1 MTSLSLNV
9 GNFVTLKL
17 TPSNYPLWRE
27 QVLSLAE
34 SQDLVHHL
42 TNEVPAPTKFVIQ
55 NTDTTDEGNTSS
67 TLTKE
72 FIAWQKS
79 DRLLRGWII
88 GTLSEE
94 VLGLVIGL
102 ETASAVWEALKDTY
116 AQNSQ
121 EREFTLRQQLTYLR
135 KDETKSITN
144 HIQIFK
150 GLCDNLAAI
159 GKPIPDQEKVFC
171 LLTSLG
177 PQYETFTT
185 TMLKPPRPTYTELVS
200 QLQNLDH
207 RRTWFTNHSDVSSS
221 SLTPHLAFYGQQ
233 QKPMRNTISQ
243 KNSFSSAGRGFQ
255 AQQSRT
261 QPQICLD
268 AQQRKPPPP
277 GERRMTT
284 TERDLY
290 RDAICQYCDKPGHV
304 AKICWWLPK
313 KTKQSHDLPQALA
326 ALTLDNSVVDTEWT
340 SDTGASNHMTGQPG
354 MLNNVHKYN
363 GTDPLYQ

>member
-9 GNFVTLKL
+9 DNFVTLKL

-42 TNEVPAPTKFVIQ
+42 TNEVPAPTKFVTQ

-94 VLGLVIGL
+94 VLRLVIGL
-102 ETASAVWEALKDTY
+102 EMASTVWEALKDAY

-144 HIQIFK
+144 HIQTFK

-171 LLTSLG
+171 LLTSLS
-177 PQYETFTT
+177 P
-185 TMLKPPRPTYTELVS
+185 
-200 QLQNLDH
+200 
-207 RRTWFTNHSDVSSS
+207 
-221 SLTPHLAFYGQQ
+221 
-233 QKPMRNTISQ
+233 
-243 KNSFSSAGRGFQ
+243 
-255 AQQSRT
+255 
-261 QPQICLD
+261 
-268 AQQRKPPPP
+268 
-277 GERRMTT
+277 
-284 TERDLY
+284 
-290 RDAICQYCDKPGHV
+290 
-304 AKICWWLPK
+304 
-313 KTKQSHDLPQALA
+313 
-326 ALTLDNSVVDTEWT
+326 
-340 SDTGASNHMTGQPG
+340 
-354 MLNNVHKYN
+354 
-363 GTDPLYQ
+363 